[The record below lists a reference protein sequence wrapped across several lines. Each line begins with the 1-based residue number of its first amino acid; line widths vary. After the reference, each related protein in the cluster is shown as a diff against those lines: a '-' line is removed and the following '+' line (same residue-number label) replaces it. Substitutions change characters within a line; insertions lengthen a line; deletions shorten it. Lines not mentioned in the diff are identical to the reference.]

1 MNSALMAAAYQAEQ
15 DKLRQQPEQEN
26 NLVDALG
33 KAALAAGV
41 ATAGILGGRRFFA
54 GRGAAP
60 TSVRNTS
67 ATTDLS
73 NININN
79 IRRAS
84 GRPPVNVTET
94 VVPSRPAPRP
104 APQTTV
110 ERLGDVNEI
119 TRQARSERPQGIK
132 FVDQLGEE
140 PPINTSQIIV
150 PKITTKETPTGQS
163 FGLSYL
169 NSLLGRKPA
178 VEEVTRQAR
187 NERSQGIPFLDLS
200 DEVRTSVD
208 PWSGKETILTPF
220 GSPTVPSVRTTETT
234 TRGTRLLSPATPDIT
249 DRLLNDPDLLKRVE
263 AEELAKENL
272 LSSNRSEQAKQ
283 AARRRQVLTATGDD
297 IISSLRLEAN
307 QLPSVSERLRSVGAG
322 LSGVPEELGGD
333 GIKIYSA
340 KFNRDLD
347 FSSPIT
353 QQLLTSANVTQN
365 EAINYWTQ
373 KITSFTTEAA
383 QSDFGPQTFLKQKG
397 YIDAESMTEQH
408 VAARPQHIEQVEDAL
423 SSGTYQMEGRTKHR
437 LQQNE
442 DLDLGQVEIME
453 EMADAQYRNFVNQED
468 PSQMMGLEP
477 DIHVE
482 QVASR
487 LPDGLPVDQA
497 EGFKRDLSNT
507 PAMRFLEKERDE
519 ISRIL
524 QNEGLPV
531 SPSRIE
537 KELANRLSGST
548 ASSYGPK
555 YTARKQAL
563 ELYAQT
569 GDPQFLEKI
578 EKYGL
583 KPVTFDPDSE
593 DIISL
598 VSSKNIVNMPG
609 LGEVSTASLRRP
621 VITESTA
628 RQADEFIKRRTEEKL
643 NANPWLEN
651 IKSEVEEAKQQIYS
665 ERKQLAEQTGK
676 ALKLQLEQAK
686 ERGQVNT
693 VRQLENQ
700 LGALRN
706 IYRNPELGQH
716 REFGEGGIR
725 QLDARLRGAQETN
738 LQQIQELEKKYPTT
752 LVNNSGE
759 VNRLFGILDD
769 EGEFIPESMEF
780 RSERPMIDT
789 KNKSGGGRNI
799 AEYASGSR
807 NITLDAIREVQQGG
821 RRTKIRDYD
830 IETGGAPQVF
840 EDDRSG
846 SGRVIDRYGIR
857 LAGEQGADVTLR
869 PSQPVYSENEIM
881 EEAYN
886 VAQKNAYD
894 QAPTRVPTYEE
905 AIESLGRQPATEAG
919 RRSILA
925 SEAARLGKTI
935 YPSSMTG
942 PYPSSLLTSK
952 PKPLPKLN
960 NTQSLPSNQNT
971 QPSFYRNEDT
981 QLSFPAYI
989 VPATQLAAKVRMT
1002 PADQATEQLNAYMSK
1017 LQRGRTSPLTSEVR
1031 IQPSLF

>member
-15 DKLRQQPEQEN
+15 DKLRQEPEQEN

-84 GRPPVNVTET
+84 GRPPVDVTET

-104 APQTTV
+104 APQTAV

-132 FVDQLGEE
+132 FV
-140 PPINTSQIIV
+140 
-150 PKITTKETPTGQS
+150 
-163 FGLSYL
+163 
-169 NSLLGRKPA
+169 
-178 VEEVTRQAR
+178 
-187 NERSQGIPFLDLS
+187 DLS

-220 GSPTVPSVRTTETT
+220 GSPTVPPVRTTETT
-234 TRGTRLLSPATPDIT
+234 TRGTRLLSPAAPDIT

-307 QLPSVSERLRSVGAG
+307 TA
-322 LSGVPEELGGD
+322 
-333 GIKIYSA
+333 
-340 KFNRDLD
+340 
-347 FSSPIT
+347 
-353 QQLLTSANVTQN
+353 
-365 EAINYWTQ
+365 EA
-373 KITSFTTEAA
+373 AA

-423 SSGTYQMEGRTKHR
+423 SSGTHQMEGRTKHR

-442 DLDLGQVEIME
+442 DLDLGQIEIME

-477 DIHVE
+477 DIHVK

-593 DIISL
+593 DITSL

-881 EEAYN
+881 KEAYN
-886 VAQKNAYD
+886 IAQKNAYD